1 MFALRALVNSSL
13 ASLIVLGLALY
24 STCSA
29 GGAGGTITCPDGT
42 VVSNPP
48 GICPEK
54 KESAVSQPGVTGNT
68 VSGTTTDIGGTI
80 GSVLGSSLGGGG
92 FGGTGPSGT
101 NTTSMEPGMNRF
113 ALGSGETGAAAAA
126 GGTKWNAWLA
136 YSRSNVGYSF
146 QPLQSGGNVDV
157 VLGGIDYTFGS
168 NLIAGI
174 ALSDERTRVTTS
186 FNGGSIR
193 ASGNTVAPYLGWRIN
208 NNWMLD
214 ATLGLGTT
222 NLSFTDN
229 SGAASVTGANK
240 DKRSIASLGLAY
252 NHTMG
257 RWLLTA
263 KGSLLSIEDRF
274 SAFTQSNN
282 TAVNGSTTRTAQARI
297 GGQAMFNAGSFVP
310 YLGVTYINDIQR
322 PNQAPVGGQT
332 AANDRDGWQLRG
344 GINFRSSGALYGGVQ
359 VSSEVGRSQVKNEQ
373 ILFNAGIRF

>member
-1 MFALRALVNSSL
+1 MRAARVSKLLSALMLSL
-13 ASLIVLGLALY
+13 TSE
-24 STCSA
+24 SA
-29 GGAGGTITCPDGT
+29 VWAGTPRTPCPDGSQVFAPAT
-42 VVSNPP
+42 CPAADAPVAQP
-48 GICPEK
+48 GITN
-54 KESAVSQPGVTGNT
+54 STVGGNT
-68 VSGTTTDIGGTI
+68 SDVGGTI

-92 FGGTGPSGT
+92 FGGTGQSGT
-101 NTTSMEPGMNRF
+101 NTTGMAFGINRF
-113 ALGSGETGAAAAA
+113 ALGSAETGAAAAA
-126 GGTKWNAWLA
+126 GGGTKWNAWLA

-229 SGAASVTGANK
+229 SGAASVTGANQ

-252 NHTMG
+252 NHTIG
-257 RWLLTA
+257 SWLLTA

-282 TAVNGSTTRTAQARI
+282 TAVNGSTTRTAQARV
-297 GGQAMFNAGSFVP
+297 GGQAMYGAGSFVP
-310 YLGVTYINDIQR
+310 YLGVIYINDIQR
-322 PNQAPVGGQT
+322 PNQGPVGGQN
-332 AANDRDGWQLRG
+332 AANDRDGWQLRAG
-344 GINFRSSGALYGGVQ
+344 LNFRSNGALYGGVQ
-359 VSSEVGRSQVKNEQ
+359 VSSEVGRSQVKNDQ
-373 ILFNAGIRF
+373 IMFNIGAKF